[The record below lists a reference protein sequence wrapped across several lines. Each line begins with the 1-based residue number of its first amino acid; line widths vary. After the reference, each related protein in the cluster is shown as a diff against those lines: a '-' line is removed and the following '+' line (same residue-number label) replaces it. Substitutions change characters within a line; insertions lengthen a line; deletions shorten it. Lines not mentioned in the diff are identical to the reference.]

1 MSLLLAAAEA
11 ELTVKIR
18 NRIAGGAAV
27 WEVAVREMPAW
38 LGVRVGE
45 AGVSAVFQSEHAAV
59 AVLANGQ
66 TVVARTP
73 RH

>member
-27 WEVAVREMPAW
+27 WEVAVSEMPAW
-38 LGVRVGE
+38 LGARVAE
-45 AGVSAVFQSEHAAV
+45 AEVSAVFQSEHAAV
-59 AVLANGQ
+59 AVLTSGQ
-66 TVVARTP
+66 TVVART
-73 RH
+73 HN